1 MEKFIGSKKR
11 FCISNVLY
19 YEREEHFLSSLCG
32 LSQGGTILGNKLRY
46 FFDYPNH
53 LFSRNIL
60 NDSCLF
66 LGVVGF
72 SHLDS
77 LFEMLLKREKI
88 IEEAMKNNNKG
99 KSYLDLDDFNF

>member
-1 MEKFIGSKKR
+1 MI
-11 FCISNVLY
+11 Y

-32 LSQGGTILGNKLRY
+32 FSQGGTILGNIENKRGILRNKLFLEISSMNSFY
-46 FFDYPNH
+46 
-53 LFSRNIL
+53 SW
-60 NDSCLF
+60 F

-88 IEEAMKNNNKG
+88 IEEAMNNDKG
-99 KSYLDLDDFNF
+99 KSYLDLDDYNF

>member
-46 FFDYPNH
+46 FLDYPNH
-53 LFSRNIL
+53 LFPEISSMIHA
-60 NDSCLF
+60 F

>member
-1 MEKFIGSKKR
+1 M
-11 FCISNVLY
+11 
-19 YEREEHFLSSLCG
+19 
-32 LSQGGTILGNKLRY
+32 
-46 FFDYPNH
+46 
-53 LFSRNIL
+53 
-60 NDSCLF
+60 LF